1 MVTHPFPEKPEIS
14 NEDTATEVVE
24 APSFKIQHCSPASS
38 LHRHSSEYDNQ
49 QSPLNSFLQLH
60 GAESVIYNYRE
71 TEDSGEDTATE
82 HADDP
87 LFQIQ
92 HCSPAFFLHLHY
104 FEDFNE
110 EGAEFE
116 VDGYSPCQQSSSAPS
131 FQISESE

>member
-24 APSFKIQHCSPASS
+24 APS
-38 LHRHSSEYDNQ
+38 
-49 QSPLNSFLQLH
+49 
-60 GAESVIYNYRE
+60 
-71 TEDSGEDTATE
+71 
-82 HADDP
+82 
-87 LFQIQ
+87 FQIQ